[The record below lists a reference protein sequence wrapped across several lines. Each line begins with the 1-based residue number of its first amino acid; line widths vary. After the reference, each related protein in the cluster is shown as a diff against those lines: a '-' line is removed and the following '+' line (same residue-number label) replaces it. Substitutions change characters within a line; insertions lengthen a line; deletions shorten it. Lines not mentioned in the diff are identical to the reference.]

1 MTLNKEDQ
9 LRLEVVK
16 GAKAIF
22 AKGLV
27 ESGEGNVSVRNGKKE
42 ELFITPS
49 FNQYD
54 TLKKD
59 EIVHLNFEGTPLSA
73 GKLPSTEAKMHI
85 AIYKSRPKV
94 QAVIHTHSPF
104 ATMLSIV
111 RKSIPIIMEEM
122 FIFLGGSVEVSE
134 FGEAHTIEIGEVALN
149 ALGIKNAALL
159 GNHGVIVCG
168 KSLDHAVKF
177 AELVEKLAK
186 VYWGA
191 LQIGKPNIINQEHLE
206 RFQKLFE
213 SLFANYPRNINKK
226 K

>member
-1 MTLNKEDQ
+1 MALNKEDQ
-9 LRLEVVK
+9 IRDEVVR

-22 AKGLV
+22 SKGLV
-27 ESGEGNVSVRNGKKE
+27 EAGEGNVSVRNGKKE

-54 TLKKD
+54 SLKKE
-59 EIVHLNFEGTPLSA
+59 EIVHLSFEGIPLST

-94 QAVIHTHSPF
+94 QAVIHTHSTF

-111 RKSIPIIMEEM
+111 GKSIPLIMEEM
-122 FIFLGGSVEVSE
+122 FIFLGGSVDVSE
-134 FGEAHTIEIGEVALN
+134 FGEAHTIEIGEVALK

-159 GNHGVIVCG
+159 ANHGVIVCG
-168 KSLDHAVKF
+168 KSLDHAIKF

-191 LQIGKPNIINQEHLE
+191 LQIGQPNLVSKEHLD
-206 RFQKLFE
+206 RFQKLFD
-213 SLFANYPRNINKK
+213 SLFACYPRRMKK
-226 K
+226 